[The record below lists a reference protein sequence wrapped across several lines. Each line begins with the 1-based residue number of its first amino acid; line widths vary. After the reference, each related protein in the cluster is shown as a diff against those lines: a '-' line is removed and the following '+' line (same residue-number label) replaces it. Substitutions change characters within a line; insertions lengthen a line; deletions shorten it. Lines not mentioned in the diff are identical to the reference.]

1 MDVVFFSQRV
11 STLLFLVA
19 DAEVAADGE
28 RLGFLLDLRLL
39 FDVGQ
44 TLRLAFDPL

>member
-28 RLGFLLDLRLL
+28 RLGLLLDLVLTR
-39 FDVGQ
+39 
-44 TLRLAFDPL
+44 AS